1 MSIIGK
7 SVIRKDA
14 IEKVTGRAKYTADEQ
29 DGHLLHVRMVTSP
42 YGHAK
47 ILSIDDSLAK
57 KVLGVRAI
65 IKGSHD
71 IPLTGEEIRD
81 RPPLAVDI
89 VRYHGE
95 PIALVV
101 SDTDRI
107 AKKAADLIKVQ
118 YELLPVIN
126 SPSDALKQ
134 DAPILHPELMSYEKL
149 GTAYPVPNSNISNV
163 TKIRKGNI
171 TQGFN
176 QCEAIVEESYR
187 FSPSD
192 HSAMETRSATA
203 EIKPDG
209 YVHITTSSQAPFM
222 VKRLIGQ
229 YFSVDI
235 GKIIVETPLVGGG
248 YGGKAP
254 IQWEILAYL
263 ASKAV
268 NGRKVQLTYT
278 REEDLLTAPCHV
290 GLEARVKIGC
300 TKDGIIKA
308 TEISYYFDGGAY
320 SDKAID
326 VSRAGGVD
334 CIGPYKI
341 DNIWSDSYCVYT
353 NHPYGSPYR
362 GFGHPEVLFAFE
374 RTMEILARKM
384 NLDPLEFRRRNAILP
399 GHTTPTQVRLTRS
412 NVGNVP
418 ACIKKL
424 KRLIDWEA
432 GQITRIDERRIR
444 VKGTSC
450 SWKTSTIDSDA
461 SSGVILSFNSDG
473 SINLISGVIEIG
485 TGTKTVLAQMLAE
498 KMKMRMDQIHVKM
511 KIQTQSTPEHW
522 KTVASRGTFMAGRAL
537 MEAADD
543 VISQIKEIAACVLR
557 VSTRDLEVANGRVFL
572 RDDSVIGLE
581 LKDVV
586 YGYKFP
592 NGNAIGGQIIGYGNY
607 ILRRQTNLDPETGA
621 GRPGP
626 EWSVC
631 AHGVEVEYDKL
642 DYTYKLVKAAT
653 VVDIGTVLNKKMAEG
668 QVMGAMSMGLAF
680 AGRETFVFDELGR
693 VINHQLRTYRP
704 MHYGEN
710 PQYLV
715 DFVYTQ
721 QLDAA
726 YGARGAGEH
735 GLLGMPAALANA
747 LSLAA
752 EVELRELP
760 LTPELIWRSKEE
772 SR

>member
-1 MSIIGK
+1 M
-7 SVIRKDA
+7 IRKDA

-29 DGHLLHVRMVTSP
+29 SGHPLQVRMVTSP

-57 KVLGVRAI
+57 KVPGVRAI
-65 IKGSHD
+65 VKGSHD
-71 IPLTGEEIRD
+71 LPLTGEEIRD
-81 RPPLAVDI
+81 RPPLAIDL

-95 PIALVV
+95 AVVLVV
-101 SDTDRI
+101 ADTDMI

-126 SPSDALKQ
+126 SPTEALQQ
-134 DAPILHPELMSYEKL
+134 DAPILHPDLMSYEKL

-171 TQGFN
+171 TQGFD
-176 QCEAIVEESYR
+176 QCDAIVEENYR

-209 YVHITTSSQAPFM
+209 YVYITSSSQAPFM
-222 VKRLIGQ
+222 VKRLLGT
-229 YFSVDI
+229 YFSIDV
-235 GKIIVETPLVGGG
+235 GKIIVRTPFVGGG

-268 NGRKVQLTYT
+268 DGRKVQLTYT
-278 REEDLLTAPCHV
+278 REEDLITAPCHV
-290 GLEARVKIGC
+290 GLEAKVKIGC
-300 TKDGIIKA
+300 TKDGMIKA
-308 TEISYYFDGGAY
+308 TEITYFFDGGAY
-320 SDKAID
+320 ADKAID

-362 GFGHPEVLFAFE
+362 GFGHAEVLFAFE
-374 RTMEILARKM
+374 RTMDILARKI
-384 NLDPLEFRRRNAILP
+384 NLDPLEFRKRNAVLP

-418 ACIKKL
+418 ACIDKL
-424 KRLIDWEA
+424 KKLIDWEA
-432 GQITRIDERRIR
+432 GQIKRIDERRIR
-444 VKGTSC
+444 VKGISC

-461 SSGVILSFNSDG
+461 SSGVVLSFNSDG

-511 KIQTQSTPEHW
+511 KIHTQTTPEHW

-543 VISQIKEIAACVLR
+543 VIRQIKEIAACVLR
-557 VSTRDLEVANGRVFL
+557 VSTRDLEVASGRVFL
-572 RDDSVIGLE
+572 LDDPVIGLE

-607 ILRRQTNLDPETGA
+607 ILRRQTKLDPETGA

-631 AHGVEVEYDKL
+631 AHGVEVEYDTF
-642 DYTYKLVKAAT
+642 DHTYKLVKSGT
-653 VVDIGTVLNKKMAEG
+653 VADVGTVLNKKMAEG

-693 VINHQLRTYRP
+693 VLNPQLRTYRP
-704 MHYGEN
+704 IHYGEN

-715 DFVYTQ
+715 DFVSTP

-747 LSLAA
+747 LSVAA
-752 EVELRELP
+752 GVELTELP
-760 LTPELIWRSKEE
+760 LTPELIWRYKEGT
-772 SR
+772 

>member
-29 DGHLLHVRMVTSP
+29 AGHLLHVRMVTSP

-47 ILSIDDSLAK
+47 ILSIDDSLTK
-57 KVLGVRAI
+57 EVLGVRAI
-65 IKGSHD
+65 VMGSHD

-95 PIALVV
+95 PVALVV
-101 SDTDRI
+101 ADTDMI

-118 YELLPVIN
+118 YEPLPVIN

-134 DAPILHPELMSYEKL
+134 DAPILHPDLMSYEKL

-171 TQGFN
+171 QQGFN

-229 YFSVDI
+229 YFSIDI
-235 GKIIVETPLVGGG
+235 GKLTVETPFVGGG

-268 NGRKVQLTYT
+268 NGRKVQLIYT

-300 TKDGIIKA
+300 TNDGIIKA

-334 CIGPYKI
+334 CIGPY
-341 DNIWSDSYCVYT
+341 NIENVWSDSYCVYT

-362 GFGHPEVLFAFE
+362 GFGHAEVLFAFE

-384 NLDPLEFRRRNAILP
+384 KLDPLEFRKSNAILP

-418 ACIKKL
+418 ACIEKL

-444 VKGTSC
+444 VKGISC
-450 SWKTSTIDSDA
+450 SWKTSTIDSDS

-680 AGRETFVFDELGR
+680 AGRETFVFDKLGR
-693 VINHQLRTYRP
+693 VINPQLRTYRP

-710 PQYLV
+710 PKYLV

-752 EVELRELP
+752 EVELTELP